1 MTSHSQDI
9 GRITLSVLF
18 IGGLIVLSVWVMK
31 PFLPAILWAT
41 TLVLATWP
49 LMLWVQ
55 RRAGN
60 RRSVAVVVMTLA
72 ILLVLIVPLWLA
84 ISTVLTNLDTIGDL
98 LRKVLSMRVPPPP
111 DWLATVPVVGE
122 AAANAWALA
131 SS

>member
-1 MTSHSQDI
+1 MIDERVAASRRREDSAGMPSHRQDI
-9 GRITLSVLF
+9 GRITLSVIF
-18 IGGLIVLSVWVMK
+18 IGGLIILSVWVMK

-55 RRAGN
+55 RRTGN

-98 LRKVLSMRVPPPP
+98 LRKVLSMRVPPP
-111 DWLATVPVVGE
+111 
-122 AAANAWALA
+122 
-131 SS
+131 